1 MGPSPVEEGIDDE
14 DAHIQR
20 AMESELLSTLLTD
33 ANRDFERILGKTV
46 SAVYVREGSSSTN
59 AVRIDLHYRVVPNPE
74 RKFPV
79 DISDYLDLEIFL
91 LEKDDTILEAT
102 GYLLSDDVLL
112 REFYTNREIMPQ
124 VQTQIYSGDVRMT
137 ELEFQ

>member
-112 REFYTNREIMPQ
+112 REFYTNRKLCPRSKLKSIQ
-124 VQTQIYSGDVRMT
+124 VTYG
-137 ELEFQ
+137 